1 MWYLRVQIRPSPPR
15 LLNTICPFVKA
26 SQVDIPRSARPPT
39 YRPLED
45 MLLFTSS
52 TTSSSRRGLNRNSG
66 AKRCIWLPRFA
77 GSSLTKMVAAI
88 MQTQG
93 AFGRI
98 FVPLAHIGITV
109 TLVPAHRG
117 LDQGVAAPWLS
128 CDIKAEM
135 CS

>member
-26 SQVDIPRSARPPT
+26 SQVDIPRSD
-39 YRPLED
+39 L
-45 MLLFTSS
+45 
-52 TTSSSRRGLNRNSG
+52 
-66 AKRCIWLPRFA
+66 
-77 GSSLTKMVAAI
+77 
-88 MQTQG
+88 
-93 AFGRI
+93 
-98 FVPLAHIGITV
+98 VPFSPMWVGQ
-109 TLVPAHRG
+109 VPAHRG